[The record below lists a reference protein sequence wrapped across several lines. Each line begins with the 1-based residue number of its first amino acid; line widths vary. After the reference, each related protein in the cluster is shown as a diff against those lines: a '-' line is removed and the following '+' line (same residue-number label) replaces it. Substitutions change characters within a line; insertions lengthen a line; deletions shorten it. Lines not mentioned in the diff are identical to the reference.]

1 MSNYLDQ
8 TGLSYFY
15 QKLKGKFALRSQSL
29 PVIAD
34 ISRNETTGAMELWSK
49 NLNNIV
55 TTGMYNAITCTNAK
69 FQYSTLIVIGYYLT
83 GYCTQIQQDVTTG
96 RLATR
101 SQINGSWS
109 AWVEIDTSKF
119 YTIQE
124 TDAAIAANFVS
135 VTKSISNGTISS
147 GAAKILIGDEYKSD
161 VIPAS
166 GYYISAITVTV
177 GGVDVTDQVF
187 HGVNVGDTPS
197 GNDHATLDQVNAMIT
212 AALAEYG
219 NGDVAT
225 YG

>member
-15 QKLKGKFALRSQSL
+15 SKLKAKFALRSQSL
-29 PVIAD
+29 PVIAN

-69 FQYSTLIVIGYYLT
+69 FQYSTLIVIGYYLS

-109 AWVEIDTSKF
+109 AWVEIDTSSF
-119 YTIQE
+119 YTKTE
-124 TDAAIAANFVS
+124 VDNLIAANA
-135 VTKSISNGTISS
+135 VTASHDGNGTVTISGIS
-147 GAAKILIGDEYKSD
+147 TLPD
-161 VIPAS
+161 AS
-166 GYYISAITVTV
+166 TQSY
-177 GGVDVTDQVF
+177 
-187 HGVNVGDTPS
+187 
-197 GNDHATLDQVNAMIT
+197 
-212 AALAEYG
+212 
-219 NGDVAT
+219 
-225 YG
+225 

>member
-1 MSNYLDQ
+1 MSNYLDA

-15 QKLKGKFALRSQSL
+15 QKLKAKFALRSQSL

-34 ISRNETTGAMELWSK
+34 IARNETTGAMELWSK

-109 AWVEIDTSKF
+109 NWVEIDTSKF
-119 YTIQE
+119 YTMQE
-124 TDAAIAANFVS
+124 TDAAIAANFAS
-135 VTKSISNGTISS
+135 ISKSISNGTISS
-147 GAAKILIGDEYKSD
+147 GATKKLIGDEFKTD
-161 VIPAS
+161 ITPAE
-166 GYYISAITVTV
+166 GYYISAITITMD
-177 GGVDVTDQVF
+177 GVDVTDQVF
-187 HGVNVGDTPS
+187 EGVV
-197 GNDHATLDQVNAMIT
+197 I
-212 AALAEYG
+212 E
-219 NGDVAT
+219 
-225 YG
+225 

>member
-96 RLATR
+96 NLATR
-101 SQINGSWS
+101 TQINGTWS
-109 AWVEIDTSKF
+109 NWVEIDTSAF
-119 YTIQE
+119 YTKAE
-124 TDAAIAANFVS
+124 TSDLIASNFASVS
-135 VTKSISNGTISS
+135 KSISNGTISS
-147 GAAKILIGDEYKSD
+147 GAVKKLIGDEYKAD
-161 VIPAS
+161 VTPES
-166 GYYISAITVTV
+166 GYYISAITVTMD
-177 GGVDVTDQVF
+177 GVDITDQVF
-187 HGVNVGDTPS
+187 EGV
-197 GNDHATLDQVNAMIT
+197 II
-212 AALAEYG
+212 E
-219 NGDVAT
+219 
-225 YG
+225 

>member
-1 MSNYLDQ
+1 MSNYLDA

-15 QKLKGKFALRSQSL
+15 QKLKAKFALRSQSL

-34 ISRNETTGAMELWSK
+34 IARNETTGAMELWSK

-119 YTIQE
+119 YTMQE
-124 TDAAIAANFVS
+124 TDDAIAANFAS
-135 VTKSISNGTISS
+135 ISKSISNGTISS
-147 GAAKILIGDEYKSD
+147 GATKKLIGDEFKTD
-161 VIPAS
+161 ITPAE
-166 GYYISAITVTV
+166 GYYISAITVTMD
-177 GGVDVTDQVF
+177 GVDITDQVF
-187 HGVNVGDTPS
+187 EGVV
-197 GNDHATLDQVNAMIT
+197 I
-212 AALAEYG
+212 E
-219 NGDVAT
+219 
-225 YG
+225 

>member
-1 MSNYLDQ
+1 MSKYLDD

-15 QKLKGKFALRSQSL
+15 SKLKAKFALRSQSL

-101 SQINGSWS
+101 SQINGTWS
-109 AWVEIDTSKF
+109 TWVEIDTSAF
-119 YTIQE
+119 YTKAE
-124 TDAAIAANFVS
+124 VDAAIAAMA
-135 VTKSISNGTISS
+135 VTASHDGNGTVTISGISS
-147 GAAKILIGDEYKSD
+147 LPD
-161 VIPAS
+161 AS
-166 GYYISAITVTV
+166 TQSY
-177 GGVDVTDQVF
+177 
-187 HGVNVGDTPS
+187 
-197 GNDHATLDQVNAMIT
+197 
-212 AALAEYG
+212 
-219 NGDVAT
+219 
-225 YG
+225 